1 MQGAAMGR
9 IEPILTDA
17 AQRTNGEYDKIGK
30 QSTLLVLATH
40 CFWLMLVENA
50 GNRVRLSH

>member
-17 AQRTNGEYDKIGK
+17 AQRTNGEFDKIGK
-30 QSTLLVLATH
+30 QSTLPVLATH